1 MTRVIAWFVQNP
13 VAANLLM
20 CLLLLGGV
28 MTLPSI
34 PQEEFPNFDTKVIR
48 VSVEYEGAAPEESEA
63 GVCIRIEEELEGT
76 QGVDDVTSLAVEG
89 ACVVTVKL
97 LMSADDAE
105 IAAEIKNRVDAIDT
119 FPVETKKP
127 VVSTLLIRNDVIQV
141 ALVGDS
147 DERTLRVLG
156 QRLRDEIVALPGVSQ
171 VSLGYVRPYEISIE
185 VPEEKL
191 RQHGLTFDQVARA
204 IRRSSLDMPGGSV
217 KTQSGEVLLRAKGQA
232 YAGTEFEDVVI
243 LARGDGTRVTLS
255 DIATII
261 DGFEDADLRARF
273 NGRSAALIEVR
284 QIGQEDIREIARTVT
299 QYVEIAALNMPEG
312 IELVVF
318 NNQAKDLE
326 ARLGVLLRNGAG
338 GLVLVLLVLGLFLR
352 FRLAM
357 WVAAGVP
364 IAFLGALSLFPTF
377 GLSISTLS
385 VMAFILVLGIV
396 VDDAIVIGEN
406 VYSHEQ
412 RGETG
417 ERAAIDGTR
426 EVHVPVIFG
435 VMTSV
440 AAFLPLLLVS
450 SRMGQFFKVLGTT
463 AILCLL
469 FSLIESQLVLPA
481 HLAHR
486 RTASKGD
493 KPNALVRSWMKLQGS
508 LAGWLERLAQVHY
521 RRALGA
527 ALEWR
532 YVTLAVAAGIVIL
545 TAALLGSGRL
555 RYQFM
560 PGVEADTI
568 HAALTMPE
576 GTALRATEDAVRQI
590 AAAADRLPA
599 EIGWT
604 SEARPLI
611 LHRLTTLGRLQARSG
626 GPPDTRVR
634 TGGAH
639 LAEISIELIPT
650 AERSVST
657 TEIESLWRE
666 LTGPVPGA
674 VELSFSSEAFSM
686 GDAINIELKGGSIE
700 ALKAAANAV
709 KQELATF
716 AGVSEISDSFRAG
729 KQEVQLSILAE
740 AKPLGLRQDDL
751 ARQVRQAFYGEE
763 VQRVQRG
770 RDDVRVMLRYPES
783 ERSSLGFLR
792 EMRIR
797 TEDGTEVPFA
807 SVASAELG
815 RGYASIRR
823 RDRQRVVNVTAAVDR
838 TLTTPERVLAS
849 MQRKLTEILRSYPGI
864 HYSLEGAEQEHTD
877 AVNGLFRGFTL
888 ALLIIYALL
897 AIPLRSY
904 TQPLIIMSVIPF
916 GTVGAI
922 LGHAIMGW
930 DVVFFSVLGM
940 VALAGVVVNSSLVV
954 VHFINR
960 RRDEGLPFLE
970 AVSEAGVARFR
981 PIVLTSVTTFVG
993 LVPLMLE
1000 ANPQA
1005 TMLIPMA
1012 ISLGYGVLFA
1022 SAITL
1027 FLVPSLY
1034 VVLDDLKGARS
1045 LRRERVAEVTL
1056 GASESV

>member
-1 MTRVIAWFVQNP
+1 VSRIIGWFVQNP

-28 MTLPSI
+28 MTLPQI

-48 VSVEYEGAAPEESEA
+48 VSVEYEGAAPEESEE

-89 ACVVTVKL
+89 ACVVTVEL

-105 IAAEIKNRVDAIDT
+105 VAAEIKNRVDGIDT

-127 VVSTLLIRNDVIQV
+127 VVSNLLIRNEVLQV
-141 ALVGDS
+141 AVVGDG

-156 QRLRDEIVALPGVSQ
+156 QRVRDEIVALPGVSQ
-171 VSLGYVRPYEISIE
+171 VSLEYVRPYEIAIE

-217 KTQSGEVLLRAKGQA
+217 KTAAGEVLLRAKGQA
-232 YAGTEFEDVVI
+232 YAGADFEDTVI
-243 LARGDGTRVTLS
+243 LARSDGTRVTLL
-255 DIATII
+255 DVAQII
-261 DGFEDADLRARF
+261 DAFEDTDLRARF
-273 NGRSAALIEVR
+273 NGRSAALVAVR
-284 QIGQEDIREIARTVT
+284 QIGQEDIREIADTVT
-299 QYVEIAALNMPEG
+299 AYVEDAQRTLPDG
-312 IELVVF
+312 IDLVVF
-318 NNQAKDLE
+318 NDESKHLE
-326 ARLGVLLRNGAG
+326 ARLGVLLRNGVG

-377 GLSISTLS
+377 GLTISTLS

-450 SRMGQFFKVLGTT
+450 SRMGQFFRVLGTT
-463 AILCLL
+463 AILCLM
-469 FSLIESQLVLPA
+469 FSLIESQLILPA

-486 RTASKGD
+486 RTSSKGSTPNPAVRVWRRLQGGLTGWLD
-493 KPNALVRSWMKLQGS
+493 RLAKVHYGNALR
-508 LAGWLERLAQVHY
+508 
-521 RRALGA
+521 A

-532 YVTLAVAAGIVIL
+532 YVTVAVAASIL
-545 TAALLGSGRL
+545 VLTVAMLASGRL

-568 HAALTMPE
+568 HASLTMPQ
-576 GTALRATEDAVRQI
+576 GTPLRTTEAAVDQM
-590 AAAADRLPA
+590 AAAADQLSA
-599 EIGWT
+599 AVGWPNDGP
-604 SEARPLI
+604 PLI
-611 LHRLTTLGRLQARSG
+611 RHRLTTLGSHQNSSG
-626 GPPDTRVR
+626 GPPDTSVR

-639 LAEISIELIPT
+639 LAEISIELLPT
-650 AERSVST
+650 AERNIT
-657 TEIESLWRE
+657 TTTIESRWRE
-666 LTGPVPGA
+666 LTGAIPGA

-686 GDAINIELKGGSIE
+686 GDPVNIELKGGSIE
-700 ALKAAANAV
+700 MLTAAASAV
-709 KQELATF
+709 KEELAGF
-716 AGVSEISDSFRAG
+716 SGISEISDSFRAG
-729 KQEVQLSILAE
+729 KQEIQISILAE

-770 RDDVRVMLRYPES
+770 RDDVRVMLRYPEP
-783 ERSSLGFLR
+783 ERTSLGFLR

-797 TEDGTEVPFA
+797 TEEGTEVPFS
-807 SVASAELG
+807 SVAAAELG

-823 RDRQRVVNVTAAVDR
+823 RDRQRVVNVTSAVDR
-838 TLTTPERVLAS
+838 TVTTPESVLAS
-849 MQRKLTEILRSYPGI
+849 MERKLPEILSAFPGVD
-864 HYSLEGAEQEHTD
+864 YSLQGAEQEHSD
-877 AVNGLFRGFTL
+877 AANGLFRGLLL

-940 VALAGVVVNSSLVV
+940 VALAGVVVNSSLVI
-954 VHFINR
+954 VHFVNR
-960 RRDEGLPFLE
+960 KRDEGLPFME

-1034 VVLDDLKGARS
+1034 VVLDDLRGARS
-1045 LRRERVAEVTL
+1045 QRLASAKAPPL
-1056 GASESV
+1056 GLGESA